1 MSSTTIAQ
9 PAAQTSA
16 SLSGHRL
23 RLLAGYAAAVT
34 LIVTLAIYG
43 ADYYTLD
50 ITQRPFS
57 PKYALLKP
65 SGVIGIKLG
74 LLGLSL
80 FLIIFLYPLRKRWK
94 WLSQQG
100 ITKHW
105 MDFHVLCGLSAPF
118 VIAFHASFKFRGFA
132 GTAFWIMSAVA
143 LSGVIGRYLYSQI
156 PRRVTAAELSF
167 KEARDLQ
174 EKYTAHLSSQRVIR
188 PSYLRALFRVPTEEQ
203 VARMPILVMLAYMVA
218 LDILRPWR
226 IARLRRRTLTRW
238 QSVNSLGGLLRTSN
252 VELEKAVDI
261 ARAQAALSKRL
272 TFFSRVQKA
281 FHLWHVVHR
290 PFSYTF
296 AVLAIIHI
304 SVVWVLGYI

>member
-9 PAAQTSA
+9 PVAQTPA
-16 SLSGHRL
+16 SLNGHRL
-23 RLLAGYAAAVT
+23 RLLTGYGAAVA
-34 LIVTLAIYG
+34 LIVFLAIYG

-50 ITQRPFS
+50 ETLRPYS
-57 PKYALLKP
+57 PKHALLKP

-74 LLGLSL
+74 ILGLGM
-80 FLIIFLYPLRKRWK
+80 FCVIFLYPLRKRWK

-100 ITKHW
+100 LTKHW
-105 MDFHVLCGLSAPF
+105 MDYHVLLGLAAPF

-174 EKYTAHLSSQRVIR
+174 EKYTAQLSSQRLFR
-188 PSYLRALFRVPTEEQ
+188 ESYLRSLFSVPTEEQ
-203 VARMPILVMLAYMVA
+203 VARMPIVVMLAYMVA
-218 LDILRPWR
+218 LDLLRPWR
-226 IARLRRRTLTRW
+226 IARLRRHTLTRW
-238 QSVNSLGGLLRTSN
+238 QSVNSLGGLLRTTN
-252 VELEKAVDI
+252 IELEQAVDI

-272 TFFSRVQKA
+272 TFFSRVHKA

-304 SVVWVLGYI
+304 AVVWVLGYI